1 MTEEDIPKPL
11 RGWMNHVFSSGCHT
25 GDDYKAFQN
34 EYARWLRKALKG
46 YSVDVHRNH
55 YEFSAVITR
64 KGGNGKPDRHV
75 YLSISDVRF
84 FPKEWYSRVLMR
96 TMAHAEDWTGGTNTY
111 CAIGYIPTRVEE
123 LMSEMEGTC

>member
-1 MTEEDIPKPL
+1 MTEEDVPEPL
-11 RGWMNHVFSSGCHT
+11 RGWMNHVFSSGCYA
-25 GDDYKAFQN
+25 GDDYLKFQN
-34 EYARWLRKALKG
+34 AYARWLRKVLKG
-46 YSVDVHRNH
+46 YSVKMNRNH

-84 FPKEWYSRVLMR
+84 FPKAWYSRVLMR

-111 CAIGYIPTRVEE
+111 CAIGYIPQRVEE
-123 LMSEMEGTC
+123 LMSEMEQRT

>member
-1 MTEEDIPKPL
+1 MTEEDVPKPL
-11 RGWMNHVFSSGCHT
+11 RGWMNHVFSSGCYT

-75 YLSISDVRF
+75 YLYISDVRF
-84 FPKEWYSRVLMR
+84 FPKAWYSRCSCAQWPMR
-96 TMAHAEDWTGGTNTY
+96 RTGQVARTHTAQSDTY
-111 CAIGYIPTRVEE
+111 RSG
-123 LMSEMEGTC
+123 